1 VLVTIIGIQHRQQLL
16 LLLLVPTETHRSTAL
31 SLNGKASPLICGMQ
45 VACAA
50 YLPCLNGKASPS
62 ICGMQSFCSFCS
74 EIVTV
79 ALLCAGRVPLVSRST
94 GG

>member
-62 ICGMQSFCSFCS
+62 ICGMQSFCSPTLPTLGF
-74 EIVTV
+74 ELIV
-79 ALLCAGRVPLVSRST
+79 VSVMGVFWLPRP
-94 GG
+94 